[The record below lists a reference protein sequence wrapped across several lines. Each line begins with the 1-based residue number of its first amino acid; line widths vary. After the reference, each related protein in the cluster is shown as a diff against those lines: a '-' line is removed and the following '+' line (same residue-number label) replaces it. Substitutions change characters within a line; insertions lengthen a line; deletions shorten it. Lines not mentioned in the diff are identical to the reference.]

1 MHIDK
6 SAFLIVIIFIAIA
19 TLFRGDMPLEQVF
32 LSLPGLI
39 IALTLHEYAH
49 AKKAVKL
56 GDPTPKMQGRLT
68 VNPMAHLD
76 PLGTICLLFC
86 GFGWGKPVQINP
98 TNFSNPQKDE
108 AKVAAAGPIMNMI
121 ISLVLAVV
129 YGLFLVITFKLGCC
143 TYENGSF
150 IFEPNSPLDV
160 IGMIILYAMIL
171 NVGLALFNLLP
182 FPPLDGSKIYRA
194 ILKGKAREFLYSLE
208 RYSMIIIGI
217 LFVTRITS
225 YILSPLIELILNYVL
240 FPIIN
245 LILRIGL

>member
-6 SAFLIVIIFIAIA
+6 TGFLMVIIFIAIA
-19 TLFRGDMPLEQVF
+19 SLFRGQVSIEQIV

-49 AKKAVKL
+49 ARKAVKL
-56 GDPTPKMQGRLT
+56 GDPTPKMQGRLS
-68 VNPMAHLD
+68 VNPIAHLD
-76 PLGTICLLFC
+76 PLGTVCLLFC

-98 TNFSNPQKDE
+98 TNFKNPQKDE
-108 AKVAAAGPIMNMI
+108 AKVALAGPLMNI
-121 ISLVLAVV
+121 LLSIVFAVI
-129 YGLFLVITFKLGCC
+129 YGLFLVITYKTNNCY
-143 TYENGSF
+143 YEDGAF

-160 IGMIILYAMIL
+160 ISNIILYTMIL

-194 ILKGKAREFLYSLE
+194 ILRGKAREFLYSLE
-208 RYSMIIIGI
+208 NYSMIIIGI

-225 YILSPLIELILNYVL
+225 YILTPLTGLILDYVL

-245 LILRIGL
+245 LILRLGL